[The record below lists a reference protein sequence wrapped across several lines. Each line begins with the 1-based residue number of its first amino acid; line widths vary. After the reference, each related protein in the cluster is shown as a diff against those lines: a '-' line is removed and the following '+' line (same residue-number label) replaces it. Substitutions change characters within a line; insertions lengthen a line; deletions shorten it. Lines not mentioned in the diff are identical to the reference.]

1 MRAARGAGDWAEG
14 REELKRGTERLPNRN
29 SGSNA
34 LETYRGVEYSVA
46 KDVEGLWVWKLHPDT
61 VRIGAVRSGKV
72 RGMNKRTA
80 VDAALQAIDK
90 MLDSKKR

>member
-1 MRAARGAGDWAEG
+1 MAD
-14 REELKRGTERLPNRN
+14 RN
-29 SGSNA
+29 TGPSA
-34 LETYRGVEYSVA
+34 PEKYRGVEYSVA
-46 KDVEGLWVWKLHPDT
+46 KEAEGLWVWKLHPNP

-90 MLDSKKR
+90 MLDRKKR